1 MVSENQLDDAA
12 HSSAFLLIRPRLLR
26 LAYRMIGQ
34 VVDSEDIV
42 QEAWMRWANRGY
54 PSMDN
59 PVAYFTTVTT
69 RLCLDHIKSNRVK
82 REKYIGIWLP
92 EPLADGGDL
101 MRTTNATED
110 SLDVSYAMM
119 MVMEQ
124 LSPLERA
131 AYLLHDLF
139 DISFDEIADVIER
152 SPASCR
158 KLASRARKQLENR
171 EKRYEASPEV
181 LSNLIAAFF
190 ESRQSGDITALMRQL
205 ASDIKF
211 HSDGGG
217 KVSAALNTI
226 FGAKNVARLLLGLS
240 QKNDFNASPGIE
252 FTSING
258 QLSIL
263 LQDDDDQFQP
273 ICFDVNEHGLIAT
286 IYTVR
291 NPDKLTSF
299 EIINPTTL

>member
-1 MVSENQLDDAA
+1 MAPENQPDNDT
-12 HSSAFLLIRPRLLR
+12 HSSAFLDIRPRLLR

-34 VVDSEDIV
+34 IVDSEDIV
-42 QEAWMRWANRGY
+42 QEAWIRWASRGY
-54 PSMDN
+54 PPLDN

-82 REKYIGIWLP
+82 REKYVGIWLP
-92 EPLADGGDL
+92 EPI
-101 MRTTNATED
+101 TED
-110 SLDVSYAMM
+110 CELMATTIAAENSLDVSYAIM

-131 AYLLHDLF
+131 AFLLHDLF
-139 DISFDEIADVIER
+139 DISFEEIANVIER

-158 KLASRARKQLENR
+158 KLASRARKQLENS
-171 EKRYEASPEV
+171 EKRFEASQEV

-190 ESRQSGDITALMRQL
+190 ECHQTGNISILAKQL
-205 ASDIKF
+205 AADIKF

-226 FGAKNVARLLLGLS
+226 FGADNVARLLLGLAR
-240 QKNDFNASPGIE
+240 KNDINDGQNVE
-252 FTSING
+252 FSIING
-258 QLSIL
+258 HISL
-263 LQDDDDQFQP
+263 LLRDKENQYQP
-273 ICFDVNEHGLIAT
+273 ICFDVNEQGQIAT

-291 NPDKLTSF
+291 NPDKLKGFSRH
-299 EIINPTTL
+299 